1 MSHSKNNFGG
11 SIGKEVV
18 IFSTNYLG
26 GFGYSEL
33 VKGQFEKMSF
43 LLRTPQ
49 PDVFRASFGAASDT
63 LYTMNHARKKLLT
76 NTLSTI

>member
-33 VKGQFEKMSF
+33 VKGQFEKNVIS
-43 LLRTPQ
+43 PKD
-49 PDVFRASFGAASDT
+49 PPA
-63 LYTMNHARKKLLT
+63 
-76 NTLSTI
+76 